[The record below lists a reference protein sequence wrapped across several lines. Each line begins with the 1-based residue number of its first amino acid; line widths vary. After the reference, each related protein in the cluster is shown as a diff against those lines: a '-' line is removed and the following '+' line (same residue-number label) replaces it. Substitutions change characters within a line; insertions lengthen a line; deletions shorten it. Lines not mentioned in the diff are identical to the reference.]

1 MNTEKLTTQ
10 LGLGQMAQVGFV
22 VQDLNKAIAVYEKTI
37 GIGPFSVF
45 DFIPEKSFIKDRPG
59 RIELKIGI
67 AQVTPAL
74 SFELI
79 QVIEGEPYHKDFLR
93 EHGQG
98 VQHLGYITDEYD
110 RVLERAKALGIE
122 VLMWAQTDVP
132 GMGHVRGAYLDT
144 FPLMGVLVEIIE
156 IKPFA

>member
-1 MNTEKLTTQ
+1 MDSAMLATQ

-22 VQDLNKAIAVYEKTI
+22 VQDLSKAIEIYEKTV
-37 GIGPFSVF
+37 GIGPFAVI

-67 AQVTPAL
+67 AQLTPEL
-74 SFELI
+74 SIELI

-98 VQHLGYITDEYD
+98 VQHLGFVTNEYD
-110 RVLERAKALGIE
+110 RVLERAGVLNIE
-122 VLMWAQTDVP
+122 VLMWAETDVP

-144 FPLMGVLVEIIE
+144 HALLGVLVEIIE
-156 IKPFA
+156 IKPFE